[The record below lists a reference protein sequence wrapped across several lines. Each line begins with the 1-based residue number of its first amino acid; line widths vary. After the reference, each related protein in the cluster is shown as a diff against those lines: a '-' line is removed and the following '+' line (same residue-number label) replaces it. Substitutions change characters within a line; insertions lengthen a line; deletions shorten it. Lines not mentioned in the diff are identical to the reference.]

1 MTMTASQKLTQIRS
15 ELRTEEA
22 EIIND
27 KMIINMGPSHPATHG
42 TVKFVLTLD
51 GETVDDVDITIG
63 YLHRGF
69 EKMAEAGTWQQV
81 LPYTDR
87 LNYVSPLINNVGYVG
102 AVEKLWG
109 VEITPRAKYIRM
121 LISELSRMTDHLT
134 SIAAGALEL
143 GGFTPFLYGVEAREA
158 LYPLVEELTGA
169 RLTTSYTRIGGLAK
183 DIPDGYEQHM
193 NTALAHV
200 EGLMIKVDKLL
211 TKNRIFYD
219 RMMHTGVLSQED
231 AISSGCTG
239 VMLRCTG
246 VDWDLRKHQPYL
258 AYDELDF
265 DVIVGSR
272 GDNYDRY
279 LCRMEELGQSVKM
292 IRQIFK
298 QMPKG
303 PINVGDWKVCLPPK
317 DAVYN
322 SIEGMIAH
330 FKLVTEGHQVP
341 PGEAYFAVE
350 GGNGEVGFHIVSQG
364 NGRPYRVKVRP
375 PCFYAMG
382 ILRKMLVGHML
393 ADIIPTFDTLNM
405 IGGEVDR

>member
-1 MTMTASQKLTQIRS
+1 MTLTASEKLTQIRT
-15 ELRTEEA
+15 ELRTDEA
-22 EIIND
+22 EIVND

-51 GETVDDVDITIG
+51 GETVDDVDIEIG

-69 EKMAEAGTWQQV
+69 EKMSEMGTWQQV

-102 AVEKLWG
+102 AIEKLWG

-134 SIAAGALEL
+134 SVAAGALEL
-143 GGFTPFLYGVEAREA
+143 GGFTPFLYGVEARET
-158 LYPLVEELTGA
+158 LFPLVEELTGA

-183 DIPDGYEQHM
+183 DLPPGYDQHM
-193 NTALAHV
+193 YAALEKV
-200 EGLMIKVDKLL
+200 EGLIVKVDKLL

-219 RMMHTGVLSQED
+219 RMMNTGVLSQED

-265 DVIVGSR
+265 DVIVGTR

-279 LCRMEELGQSVKM
+279 LVRLEEMVQSMKM
-292 IRQIFK
+292 IRQILR
-298 QMPKG
+298 QMPAG
-303 PINVGDWKVCLPPK
+303 PINVSDWRVCLPPK

-322 SIEGMIAH
+322 TIEGMIAH
-330 FKLVTEGHQVP
+330 FKLTMEGHQVP
-341 PGEAYFAVE
+341 AGETYFAVE

-364 NGRPYRVKVRP
+364 NGRPYKVKVRP

-382 ILRKMLVGHML
+382 ILKKLIVGHML